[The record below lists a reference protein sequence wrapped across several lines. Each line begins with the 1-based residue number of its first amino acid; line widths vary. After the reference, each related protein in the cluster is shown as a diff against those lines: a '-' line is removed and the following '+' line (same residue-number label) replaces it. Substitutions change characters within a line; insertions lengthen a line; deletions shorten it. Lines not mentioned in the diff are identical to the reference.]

1 MFYVGVKFQRSP
13 RLTMSDLETTLI
25 FVYNADSGLLNAL
38 NDGILKIVSP
48 STYDCRLCGLTFGV
62 VSMKTPW
69 RRFVESLDLP
79 VEFLH
84 RDEFTEKYDVE
95 GAEFPSAYVKTGEEV
110 RLFISRDEMNSTES
124 LDKLM
129 ELVKKKIDK
138 LVQE

>member
-1 MFYVGVKFQRSP
+1 
-13 RLTMSDLETTLI
+13 MSDLETTLI

-69 RRFVESLDLP
+69 RRFIESLGLP

-84 RDEFTEKYDVE
+84 RDEFGEKYDYE
-95 GAEFPSAYVKTGEEV
+95 GAEFPSVYAKTGEEM
-110 RLFISRDEMNSTES
+110 RLFISKEEMNSMES
-124 LDKLM
+124 LDELM
-129 ELVKKKIDK
+129 ELVKGK
-138 LVQE
+138 LDILVRE